1 MDKTYHD
8 RVMKSLTILMEMHDL
23 DLTEFSEG
31 CGIPVER
38 LESFIAGEK
47 DLMVP
52 DLVAMVRAFNVSSD
66 FIVGDF
72 PFPFPSPRTA
82 KEREL
87 FDKIENM
94 DPEQLDELMSVL
106 RSKKN

>member
-8 RVMKSLTILMEMHDL
+8 KVMKSLTMLMEMYDL
-23 DLTEFSEG
+23 DVTGFSER
-31 CGIPVER
+31 CGMPVER

-52 DLVAMVRAFNVSSD
+52 DLVAIVRAFNVSSD
-66 FIVGDF
+66 FIIGDF
-72 PFPFPSPRTA
+72 PFPFPSPRTE

-87 FDKIENM
+87 FEKIENM